1 MGEDAGR
8 ILGAAR
14 HLLKLVNGVLDLAK
28 IEAGRIEVA
37 AVEFEVGSLLN
48 EVAGI
53 LRPAAEA
60 NEVATNIE
68 VEDGLGV
75 VRADELR
82 IRQCLFNLLGNAIK
96 FSGGG
101 TVSVAATTAN
111 EHGQDYLVFEVAD
124 TGIGMTF
131 EQVERVFQPFE
142 QADNSTTRKYG
153 GTGLG
158 LSIVRGLSRALGAD
172 VSATSVLGEGSVFTL
187 RIPAEIGAESVGW
200 GEDRLSSA
208 DAA

>member
-1 MGEDAGR
+1 VGEDAGR

>member
-1 MGEDAGR
+1 
-8 ILGAAR
+8 
-14 HLLKLVNGVLDLAK
+14 LVNGVLDLAK